1 MHTVH
6 FTITEIKKLKSANK
20 TLQICELQKSAQ
32 KEKMVKY
39 KKILRLGDLFQN
51 VKKITWDFPS
61 RTLCHK
67 IKLTNY
73 A

>member
-1 MHTVH
+1 MR
-6 FTITEIKKLKSANK
+6 IA
-20 TLQICELQKSAQ
+20 
-32 KEKMVKY
+32 EKFAIGKNADISKM
-39 KKILRLGDLFQN
+39 LRLGDLFQN

>member
-1 MHTVH
+1 MHTVL

-51 VKKITWDFPS
+51 VKKNNMGFPF
-61 RTLCHK
+61 K
-67 IKLTNY
+67 NIVP
-73 A
+73 